1 MVGKAKRR
9 LVVAASLGLL
19 ILTSAAGCLILA
31 QGNLD
36 GRQQA
41 GGDGAQLDVRVFG
54 HSELFSGSRATIRVV
69 TADFETDAPIS
80 GAAVRIELG
89 SPGGEERTLL
99 CEQRTN
105 ARGTLEGSFTVP
117 ELHEGDYRIEVQA
130 AAAGSTGE
138 VGYGVRVKNALAIYL
153 TTDKPIYKPTQEM
166 HIRALVMDKFNLKP
180 LQGEQAHIEIED
192 PKGNKLF
199 KKTQALSEFGIADA
213 RFTLADEISTG
224 RYTIRLRAGRA
235 TAEKKVT
242 VDRYVLPK
250 FQVQCDLDK
259 DFYMPKD
266 TVVGSLRT
274 EYFFGKPVAG
284 AGVEV
289 KASTFDVAFRQ
300 FTAWQGKTD
309 ETGSCRFEIT
319 LPDYFVGQP
328 LTQGKGLVSFEIAVT
343 DTADHKEKKTVNTTV
358 SEGSL
363 VMYAIPRRS
372 AVVPGLENT
381 VFIATTYPDG
391 SPARCRASWR
401 LLDGAGNSSAGNFSS
416 RGGRGA
422 PLQATLETDE
432 MGLCELKL
440 AVPKAAPAPN
450 TPCRLHVRA
459 VDERGNTAEKTFDLE
474 RQPGD
479 EGLLV
484 VPDKCIYKVGD
495 TMRLAV
501 LSTQPGSTIYLDI
514 VKDKQTLLTRSFDL
528 SGGRGS
534 LSLDIPPDLF
544 GLLEIH
550 AYQIRRSLNMIR
562 DATRVFVN
570 RADDLDIEIS
580 LDKSEYLPADKA
592 VLEFQVKDGA
602 GHPVLAA
609 LGLYIVDEAVFGLS
623 ELQPGL
629 EKVFF
634 MLEKE
639 LLTPRYQIRGVT
651 KEILLGALPA
661 DPEGTTRQQ
670 RAARVLFS
678 STEPP
683 PPLSLVLSSR
693 EEQIK
698 QLLAEAQRKIWE
710 AAQARARAGKGWI
723 TVDLKTLVKEGFL
736 AAEDLC
742 DPWGHSLIR
751 GGCTC
756 PSCVQ
761 RHLVLVSWGP
771 DAREQTG
778 DDLLIDTRGL
788 INQEVEELRAFNNV
802 AHLRRRGT
810 KKGLAEGEAMVARL
824 GFAAAK
830 DDRSAGEAGAASTPA
845 PVALVREFFPETLL
859 VVPQL
864 ITDALGRARRE
875 VDLADSITTWRLS
888 ACASSPSGAL
898 GSTTHPIRVFQDFF
912 VDIDFP
918 VALTQNDIVAVPIAV
933 YNYLDK
939 PQQVRLVAEDAPWLQ
954 LLEGEE
960 QIMAL
965 EPGEVTA
972 AYFPVR
978 VKQIGRQSFCV
989 KAYGAEMS
997 DAIRRAVEV
1006 VPRWQTVRDRLQR
1019 ADPGRG
1025 GARSRHPAGQHQGR
1039 SQDRGE
1045 VLSRGGVPAA
1055 RRHGWLAAHAFRV
1068 IRADVVLRLPEHVGA
1083 GLRRGDRSGHPRDQ
1097 NASRRARQHR
1107 ISATARLSASRRRIR
1122 LVGQRAFAHLPERLR
1137 GSGVS

>member
-1 MVGKAKRR
+1 MFGKTM
-9 LVVAASLGLL
+9 VVAASLGLL
-19 ILTSAAGCLILA
+19 IVASAAGLLIPA
-31 QGNLD
+31 QGIFD
-36 GRQQA
+36 GQQDDA
-41 GGDGAQLDVRVFG
+41 GSAGAQLDVRVFG
-54 HSELFSGSRATIRVV
+54 HSELFAGSRATIRVV
-69 TADFETDAPIS
+69 TADFETDEPI
-80 GAAVRIELG
+80 GGVAVRIELVG
-89 SPGGEERTLL
+89 PGNGPESEERTLL

-105 ARGTLEGSFTVP
+105 AHGTLEGSFTVP
-117 ELHEGDYRIEVQA
+117 ELPEGGDYRIEVA
-130 AAAGSTGE
+130 AVTAQGTTGR
-138 VGYGVRVKNALAIYL
+138 VGYDVRVKNAFAIYL

-166 HIRALVMDKFNLKP
+166 HIRALVLRKFDLKP
-180 LQGEQAHIEIED
+180 LQGEEALIEIED
-192 PKGNKLF
+192 PKGNKVF
-199 KKTQALSEFGIADA
+199 KRAQALSEFGIADA

-224 RYTIRLRAGRA
+224 RYTIRLRAGQA

-266 TVVGSLRT
+266 AVVGSLQT

-284 AGVEV
+284 ATVEV

-300 FTAWQGKTD
+300 FTAWKGKTD

-343 DTADHKEKKTVNTTV
+343 DTADHQEKKTVNTTV

-363 VMYAIPRRS
+363 VINAIPGRG
-372 AVVPGLENT
+372 AVVAGLENT

-401 LLDGAGNSSAGNFSS
+401 LLDGADDASAS
-416 RGGRGA
+416 GGGMGTGPDA
-422 PLQATLETDE
+422 ILETDE

-440 AVPKAAPAPN
+440 AVPKAAQASN
-450 TPCRLHVRA
+450 TACRLHVRA

-484 VPDKCIYKVGD
+484 VPDKGIYEVGD

-501 LSTQPGSTIYLDI
+501 LSTQPDSTIYLDI
-514 VKDKQTLLTRSFDL
+514 VKDKQTLLTKSFDL

-550 AYQIRRSLNMIR
+550 AYQIRRSLNIIR

-570 RADDLDIEIS
+570 RADDLAIEIS
-580 LDKSEYLPADKA
+580 LDKSEYLPAEKA
-592 VLEFQVKDGA
+592 VLEFQVKDGT
-602 GHPVLAA
+602 GHPVLSA

-639 LLTPRYQIRGVT
+639 LLTPRYQIRDVT
-651 KEILLGALPA
+651 QDILLGALPVDRA
-661 DPEGTTRQQ
+661 GNVRQQ

-683 PPLSLVLSSR
+683 PPLSLALSSC
-693 EEQIK
+693 EELIEQR
-698 QLLAEAQRKIWE
+698 LAEAQRKIW
-710 AAQARARAGKGWI
+710 AAVQARAQAGKGW
-723 TVDLKTLVKEGFL
+723 VGADLTSLVEDGFL
-736 AAEDLC
+736 TAEELL
-742 DPWGHSLIR
+742 DPWGHSLKR

-756 PSCVQ
+756 ASCVQ
-761 RHLVLVSWGP
+761 RQLVLVSWGP

-778 DDLLIDTRGL
+778 DDLFIDTRGL
-788 INQEVEELRAFNNV
+788 VHDEFKLGWGVEPAALV
-802 AHLRRRGT
+802 RRG
-810 KKGLAEGEAMVARL
+810 GGVRERLAEGRAKLRQL
-824 GFAAAK
+824 GYTAAK
-830 DDRSAGEAGAASTPA
+830 DERVAGEAGAATLAATPA
-845 PVALVREFFPETLL
+845 PVARVREFFPETLL

-864 ITDALGRARRE
+864 ITDAKGWARLE

-888 ACASSPSGAL
+888 AFASSPTGAL

-918 VALTQNDIVAVPIAV
+918 VELTQNDIVAVPIAV

-939 PQQVRLVAEDAPWLQ
+939 PQQVRLVAEDAPWLE
-954 LLEGEE
+954 LLEGAEK
-960 QIMAL
+960 IVAL

-972 AYFPVR
+972 VYFPVR
-978 VKQIGRQSFCV
+978 VKEIGRQSFCV
-989 KAYGAEMS
+989 KAHGVEMS
-997 DAIRRAVEV
+997 DAIRRVVDV
-1006 VPRWQTVRDRLQR
+1006 VPDGKRFETVFNGRILDEVSHDLVIPP
-1019 ADPGRG
+1019 ASIEGSYKIVVKFYPG
-1025 GARSRHPAGQHQGR
+1025 
-1039 SQDRGE
+1039 
-1045 VLSRGGVPAA
+1045 
-1055 RRHGWLAAHAFRV
+1055 
-1068 IRADVVLRLPEHVGA
+1068 VVCQLLEGMEGLLRMPFG
-1083 GLRRGDRSGHPRDQ
+1083 
-1097 NASRRARQHR
+1097 
-1107 ISATARLSASRRRIR
+1107 
-1122 LVGQRAFAHLPERLR
+1122 
-1137 GSGVS
+1137 